1 MLSMPFVP
9 FNPTTNK
16 KNTNVTEKENL
27 VPDIKKRKKCKIG
40 NTQKRKLDQ
49 SKKTKRVKFN
59 LASNSI
65 NKYYCPDLQPS
76 WLNKIE
82 SAEPMTGEFKVKKV
96 PSISLKE
103 LFDN

>member
-1 MLSMPFVP
+1 MPFVP
-9 FNPTTNK
+9 FNPIINK
-16 KNTNVTEKENL
+16 TS
-27 VPDIKKRKKCKIG
+27 DIKKRKKYKPG
-40 NTQKRKLDQ
+40 TTQKRKLNQ
-49 SKKTKRVKFN
+49 RKKTKRVKFN

-82 SAEPMTGEFKVKKV
+82 SAEPMTGDFKVKKV
-96 PSISLKE
+96 PSITLKE